1 MCRHTQV
8 CSRKIEATV
17 NKTTQK
23 IASVRNRS
31 NFAFWSHLKNT
42 FTSGSDTQTDMILT
56 REQCNGLKGYAILL
70 IVIHNYVDHIMGMGC
85 NEMAYSQTATTD
97 FTTMV
102 TTQPSIWHFFSFT
115 GWIGVAL
122 FLFVS
127 GYGLMRKYGDG
138 SIDKT
143 SFIRRHVVKLWV
155 LLAPVY
161 ILYVV
166 VQHYWCGEPHN
177 WQSIIAQLTFT
188 INFISYGDNGFVIEP
203 GVYWFFG
210 AILQFY
216 LIFLFIRKWGKVKLL
231 MLMAGAIALNYT
243 FLYLTTDETTW
254 WFRQNC
260 IGWGAPFLLG
270 VISAKTSFQP
280 SKSWLWALLPTA
292 LMTLYL
298 CMTVKVF
305 IPFTE
310 LCTILFFGS
319 LVMLMNF
326 KLINAVGMISA
337 SIFVIHPFI
346 RMTLYQALG
355 NTTLSVSAMV
365 AIYLALVMVFSLLH
379 HLFYRKTSSTKP
391 HTGLPE

>member
-1 MCRHTQV
+1 MTQ
-8 CSRKIEATV
+8 I
-17 NKTTQK
+17 

-31 NFAFWSHLKNT
+31 NFAFWSHSTNI
-42 FTSGSDTQTDMILT
+42 FTSGVDIQTDMMLT

-70 IVIHNYVDHIMGMGC
+70 IMIHNYVDHIMGMGC
-85 NEMAYSQTATTD
+85 NEMAYSQAATTD

-115 GWIGVAL
+115 GWIGVDL

-127 GYGLMRKYGDG
+127 GYGLAHKYGYGD
-138 SIDKT
+138 IDKKG
-143 SFIRRHVVKLWV
+143 FIRRHVIKLWV

-161 ILYVV
+161 ILYVA

-188 INFISYGDNGFVIEP
+188 TNILSYGDNGFVIEP

-216 LIFLFIRKWGKVKLL
+216 LLFLFIRKWNVNKLMIAL
-231 MLMAGAIALNYT
+231 ACGLALNYA
-243 FLYLTTDETTW
+243 FLYLTTDDTMW

-260 IGWGAPFLLG
+260 IGWFAPFLFG
-270 VISAKTSFQP
+270 MIASKIPYEP
-280 SKSWLWALLPTA
+280 SKSWLWILLPASLT
-292 LMTLYL
+292 TLYL
-298 CMTVKVF
+298 CITIKAF
-305 IPFTE
+305 IPLTE

-319 LVMLMNF
+319 LVLLMNL
-326 KLINAVGMISA
+326 KLINIVGMISA

-346 RMTLYQALG
+346 RMTLYKALG
-355 NTTLSVSAMV
+355 SSTLSISAMV
-365 AIYLALVMVFSLLH
+365 AIYFALVMAFSLLH
-379 HLFYRKTSSTKP
+379 HLLYRKVSPSNI
-391 HTGLPE
+391 